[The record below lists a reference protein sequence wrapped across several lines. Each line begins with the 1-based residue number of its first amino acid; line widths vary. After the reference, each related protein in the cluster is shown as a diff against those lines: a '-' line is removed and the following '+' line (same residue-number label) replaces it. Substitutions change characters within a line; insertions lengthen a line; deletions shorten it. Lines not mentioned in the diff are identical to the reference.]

1 MRIIKFIDKLL
12 NFIVIMFF
20 IIVITFAGYAFYDIK
35 TVYEEAKLDDDILK
49 YKPDQYEEEITEK
62 FNLSDLQ
69 KEINED
75 ICGWI
80 RIDDT
85 NIDYP
90 ILFPHSSLEYLE
102 KDYKKNF
109 TPGGSIFI
117 DYKNNRYF
125 KDDYTVIY
133 GHNMTE
139 KMMFSDIKL
148 FKEKDYFE
156 KHKTGKLYTGDEIYN
171 IKIYSFNILDSNK
184 DMAYIVEQYKN
195 GNNAKLIANFEKSA
209 VFKNSIKISPEDQ
222 LIILTT
228 CNGVGTPERAVLFCK
243 IEKTGTNGNINDET
257 NSNIDK
263 DAKKK
268 EKEKND
274 REKELESKEIVRE
287 LNKENYKNINKNY
300 NKTLEKIKFYLNQLI
315 HNPIRLALYILIFVT
330 IIIYIIVIVKKIKIK
345 NKKHSDKN
353 SNIKNDIIE
362 AKYKKNKNKRKG
374 KGKHSL

>member
-1 MRIIKFIDKLL
+1 MRIIKFIDKFL

-35 TVYEEAKLDDDILK
+35 TVYEEAKLSDDILK
-49 YKPDQYEEEITEK
+49 YKPDQYIEEETEK

-69 KEINED
+69 NEINED

-80 RIDDT
+80 RIDNT

-90 ILFPHSSLEYLE
+90 ILFPHTSLEYLE

-117 DYKNNRYF
+117 DYKNDRYF

-148 FKEKDYFE
+148 FKEKDFFE

-171 IKIYSFNILDSNK
+171 IKIYTFNILDSNR
-184 DMAYIVEQYKN
+184 DIAYVVEQYKN
-195 GNNAKLIANFEKSA
+195 NNNSKLIANFEKSA
-209 VFKNSIKISPEDQ
+209 VFKNNIEISPDDQ

-243 IEKTGTNGNINDET
+243 IEKTGINGNINDET

-268 EKEKND
+268 EKENKD
-274 REKELESKEIVRE
+274 REKELESKKIIGE

-300 NKTLEKIKFYLNQLI
+300 NKTLDKIKFYLNQLI
-315 HNPIRLALYILIFVT
+315 HNPAQLFLYILIFIT
-330 IIIYIIVIVKKIKIK
+330 IIIYIIIIIKKVKAK
-345 NKKHSDKN
+345 NKKN
-353 SNIKNDIIE
+353 SNKISNVHNKNLK
-362 AKYKKNKNKRKG
+362 AKSEKINKRKG